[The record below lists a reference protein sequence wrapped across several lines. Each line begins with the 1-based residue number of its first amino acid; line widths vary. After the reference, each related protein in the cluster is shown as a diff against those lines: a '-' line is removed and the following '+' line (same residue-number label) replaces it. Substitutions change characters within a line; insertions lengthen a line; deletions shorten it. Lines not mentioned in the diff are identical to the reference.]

1 MADQTDATHGRALL
15 PVGTKVEVQTGFDGS
30 WTTGF
35 EIHEHTTA
43 GYRLRRRSDAEVL
56 PASVSPDAVRKERK
70 NAMWWY

>member
-1 MADQTDATHGRALL
+1 MADLTDANAARGLL

-35 EIHEHTTA
+35 EVHEHTSV

-56 PASVSPDAVRKERK
+56 PAAVAPSAVRKERK
-70 NAMWWY
+70 NSMWWY